1 MSLPEPPFGTHAG
14 VSDITL
20 ALNYGCNSRCSFCF
34 IEPELAMG
42 LADTDRDYLLRVFD
56 ENARTGAFEHI
67 IFSGAEATLRPD
79 LAEIVAIA
87 RERGGYRHVRIQT
100 NGRRLRDAAYVQTL
114 IDAGLDEYFVSIHA
128 PTAELDAALTR
139 RPHSFA
145 QMRQGVSNLLAA
157 GARVISNTCVSAE
170 NHAVLPELA
179 DFLLAEGIRESQ
191 LWNFVEFGDIGQR
204 ASHVPFARSIPP
216 LLEATRRLK
225 AAGSAV
231 TLSWW
236 PACLLGEHRDVLD
249 NHRAF
254 TLIHGV
260 FARRMH
266 QHADFRCGY
275 ADRCAA
281 FGDPC
286 IGVHERYRQVVG
298 DEVDRLRPLATSE
311 LARSGDR

>member
-1 MSLPEPPFGTHAG
+1 MSLPEPPFGTHPG
-14 VSDITL
+14 VTDLTM
-20 ALNYGCNSRCSFCF
+20 ALNYACNSRCTFCF
-34 IEPELAMG
+34 IEPELSMG

-56 ENARTGAFEHI
+56 ENAATGAFERI

-79 LAEIVAIA
+79 LADIVRTA
-87 RERGGYRHVRIQT
+87 RERGGYSHVRIQT
-100 NGRRLRDAAYVQTL
+100 NGRRLRDAAYLQTL

-128 PTAELDAALTR
+128 PTAELDARLTR
-139 RPHSFA
+139 RPKSFQ
-145 QMRQGVSNLLAA
+145 QMREGVANILAA
-157 GARVISNTCVSAE
+157 GGRVISNTCVSAD

-179 DFLLAEGIRESQ
+179 DFLLGEGIGESQ

-204 ASHVPFARSIPP
+204 ASHVPFAESIPN

-225 AAGSAV
+225 AGGSSV

-236 PACLLGEHRDVLD
+236 PACLLGEHVDVLD

-254 TLIHGV
+254 TLIHSV

-266 QHADFRCGY
+266 SHADFRCVF
-275 ADRCAA
+275 ADQCGA

-286 IGVHERYRQVVG
+286 IGVHERYQEVIG
-298 DEVDRLRPLATSE
+298 DEREALTPFEKGWR
-311 LARSGDR
+311 R